1 MQGDA
6 APWRVR
12 AAHAACVKTK
22 AAASVM
28 AVRDVTEEEARRIVD
43 RVFER
48 CYADLEP
55 IGRRVRRNSTD
66 MVRAFNERSIYG
78 YES

>member
-1 MQGDA
+1 
-6 APWRVR
+6 
-12 AAHAACVKTK
+12 
-22 AAASVM
+22 M